1 MRIIMS
7 AILLTASF
15 LTGTGQETEAFVT
28 TLLEQYPQAR
38 LLDVYKSCF
47 QDYMGAEHLVG
58 DTASVRAYLEQELA
72 TTDASALQPW
82 LYEPCGIEGNYV
94 RVSLRAV
101 IEGKI
106 TADALMEAFIA
117 SANTS
122 PRPSV
127 DSWAE
132 RWHEIVGAI
141 DRMGITLP
149 DYDED
154 ERFIEDVL
162 AQGKYAI
169 SHSPQYRE
177 AYAPHYRIVRRDI
190 FERDLLPLLRSPCCR

>member
-7 AILLTASF
+7 AVLLAASCM
-15 LTGTGQETEAFVT
+15 TCVGQEIQDVVT
-28 TLLEQYPQAR
+28 ALLNQYPQAR

-58 DTASVRAYLEQELA
+58 DTASVRAYLEQALA
-72 TTDASALQPW
+72 NTEASALQPW
-82 LYEPCGIEGNYV
+82 YYEPCGIEGNFV

-106 TADALMEAFIA
+106 TADELMEAFIT

-127 DSWAE
+127 SGWAE
-132 RWHEIVGAI
+132 RWHEIVAAI
-141 DRMGITLP
+141 EQMGISLP
-149 DYDED
+149 DYDQDKLYID
-154 ERFIEDVL
+154 EVL
-162 AQGKYAI
+162 SQGKYAI
-169 SHSPQYRE
+169 SHSLEYRT

-190 FERDLLPLLRSPCCR
+190 FERDLFPKLR